1 MNWRASKVKA
11 LNVSNRVKIN
21 LKCAGSPLISR
32 IMVAF
37 RPSTKLDINGT
48 IWWRYQRT
56 VNHSRRSL
64 GWQYLHSILWVSMLV
79 CVFFFTIFT
88 RWKTWDSK
96 YVVDLVIR
104 TEISFKRYSRRT
116 RWNSSPW
123 MCSGSSTRSSRFILD
138 TFRSISMTRSLA
150 VYCIWGRGAATSIVQ
165 TNLTNRGCFLKNR
178 HMWWRMK
185 ENGHR
190 QGRCRGSHKEEI
202 LSQVY

>member
-11 LNVSNRVKIN
+11 SNVSNRVKIN

-56 VNHSRRSL
+56 VNHSRWSL
-64 GWQYLHSILWVSMLV
+64 GWQYLHSVLWVSMWYRFFF
-79 CVFFFTIFT
+79 FFFTVFT

-96 YVVDLVIR
+96 YVVDLVIT
-104 TEISFKRYSRRT
+104 TEISFKCYSRRT

-123 MCSGSSTRSSRFILD
+123 MCSESSTRSSRFILD
-138 TFRSISMTRSLA
+138 TFRNISMIRSLA
-150 VYCIWGRGAATSIVQ
+150 VYCISGGGRGDLNCPNEFDKSK
-165 TNLTNRGCFLKNR
+165 LLP
-178 HMWWRMK
+178 
-185 ENGHR
+185 
-190 QGRCRGSHKEEI
+190 
-202 LSQVY
+202 